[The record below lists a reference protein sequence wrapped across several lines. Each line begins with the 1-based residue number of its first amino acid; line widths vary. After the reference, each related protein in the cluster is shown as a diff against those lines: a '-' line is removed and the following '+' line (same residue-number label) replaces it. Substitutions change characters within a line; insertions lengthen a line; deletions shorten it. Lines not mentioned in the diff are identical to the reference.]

1 MNLSTMCW
9 LQPAHS
15 GISAGREPRSAPMAP
30 VVPPPPRPARRP
42 GAAAD
47 RRRTRGWPEEQHEKN
62 RYSFKFVV
70 VASRREANLPG
81 REHSGRTGINEKRSD
96 GNGINPPSEPPAKL

>member
-15 GISAGREPRSAPMAP
+15 GISAGRQLRSAPVA
-30 VVPPPPRPARRP
+30 PPPP
-42 GAAAD
+42 D
-47 RRRTRGWPEEQHEKN
+47 RQQQQHEKKN
-62 RYSFKFVV
+62 YSFRFVV
-70 VASRREANLPG
+70 VASRRAASSRTEQTPG
-81 REHSGRTGINEKRSD
+81 EVPGRTGINKKGSD